1 MEAIKYIGEILNNG
15 YLSVP
20 EYLKKNQGKKYEVI
34 LLEKEDVST
43 KELMDYVLKSKSF
56 EFLKNSEE
64 DIYSLEDGDPL

>member
-34 LLEKEDVST
+34 LLEKEDIST
-43 KELMDYVLKSKSF
+43 KEMMDYALKSKSF
-56 EFLKNSEE
+56 EFLENPEE
-64 DIYSLEDGDPL
+64 DIYSLEDGKPL

>member
-43 KELMDYVLKSKSF
+43 TELMNYAIKSKSF

-64 DIYSLEDGDPL
+64 DIYSLDDGKPL